1 MSKIKLPKENHS
13 ESFNNQ
19 PSWLPNCTSHDM
31 PRSETALNLLWP
43 ILDNLSTTVLAFDR
57 ELRLLFINPAGE
69 NLLAIS
75 RKQAEGMFLHQ
86 LMPRAEELREKL
98 EDAVRQ
104 GHMFTEYQ
112 VSLPINGSREIHV
125 DYTVTPF
132 GPAVDKQCLLL
143 ELVDID
149 SHVQI
154 TRDEHRLSQYEIT
167 REVVRGLAHEIK
179 NPLGGLRGAAQ
190 LLESELPDPNLKEY
204 TDVIISEADRLQTL
218 LNRMLGPNTLPHKE
232 EINIHQVLEHVRTLV
247 LAEAEESL
255 ILKRDYDPS
264 IPMIHADADQM
275 VQVVLNITRN
285 AAQALNGVGTITFYT
300 RVERYVTIGGKRHN
314 LALRLEIR
322 DNGPGIPQEMKEKIF
337 YPMVSMRANGSG
349 LGLAIAQSLLHQHGG
364 VIECE
369 SEPGNTVFSIIL
381 PLENNSGDQV

>member
-1 MSKIKLPKENHS
+1 MSLPS
-13 ESFNNQ
+13 T
-19 PSWLPNCTSHDM
+19 SWLTNCTTGGM
-31 PRSETALNLLWP
+31 QRSETALSLLWP

-57 ELRLLFINPAGE
+57 NLRLLFINPAGE
-69 NLLAIS
+69 NLLAVS
-75 RKQAEGMFLHQ
+75 RKQAEGMPLNQ
-86 LMPRAEELREKL
+86 LIPFATVLAEKL
-98 EDAVRQ
+98 EDALRQ

-112 VSLPINGSREIHV
+112 TTLPISATREIAV

-132 GPAVDKQCLLL
+132 GDTADARCLLL
-143 ELVDID
+143 EMINID
-149 SHVQI
+149 RHVQI
-154 TRDEHRLSQYEIT
+154 TREEHRLSQYEIS

-190 LLESELPDPNLKEY
+190 LLETELPDPALKEY

-232 EINIHQVLEHVRTLV
+232 PINIHQVLEHVRTLV
-247 LAEAEESL
+247 LAENEDTL
-255 ILKRDYDPS
+255 DIVRDYDPS
-264 IPMIHADADQM
+264 VPMLHADADQM

-285 AAQALNGVGTITFYT
+285 AAQALNSEGTITFYT
-300 RVERYVTIGGKRHN
+300 RAERYITIGGKRHK

-322 DNGPGIPQEMKEKIF
+322 DNGPGIPEDMIEKIF
-337 YPMVSMRANGSG
+337 YPMVSMHAKGSG

-364 VIECE
+364 VIECR

-381 PLENNSGDQV
+381 PLENGYDDE